1 MVLTS
6 LLDFVDD
13 PVLEFGSWEKQS
25 EI

>member
-13 PVLEFGSWEKQS
+13 PVLEFGSWEKQL